1 MKSIL
6 DTLARI
12 AAGPDVDQVWQTL
25 ADDLRPRGFARVNYG
40 FTRFRQKESIGAPE
54 DAIYLSTADPACVR
68 HYFRGGFYARTPM
81 YRWSLQ
87 NTGACTWRWVDEAL
101 AAGTLPPPE
110 AEAVRTNHQMGIR
123 AGISISFPPTSARS
137 KGAIGLIADP
147 GLTHDDVDRIWAAE
161 GAEMQALCN
170 MAHLKIT
177 QLPFHTRRR
186 ALTDRQREALEWVAD
201 GKTTQDI
208 ATLMN
213 VSAAMVEKHLRLA
226 REALDVDTTAHAV
239 AKAMLQNQIFIR
251 RADGKGALLPS
262 G

>member
-1 MKSIL
+1 VAKVL
-6 DTLARI
+6 EVLARI
-12 AAGPDVDQVWQTL
+12 AASPDVDDVWQTL
-25 ADDLRPRGFARVNYG
+25 TEELRLRGFARVNYG

-54 DAIYLSTADPACVR
+54 DAIYLSTADPAYVQ
-68 HYFRGGFYARTPM
+68 HYFRTGFYARTPM
-81 YRWSLQ
+81 YRWSLH
-87 NTGACTWRWVDEAL
+87 NVGACTWRWVDAAL
-101 AAGTLPPPE
+101 AAGTLPPTE
-110 AEAVRTNHQMGIR
+110 AEAVRINHQMGIA

-147 GLTHDDVDRIWAAE
+147 GLTHDDVDRIWAAQGDE
-161 GAEMQALCN
+161 IQALCN

-177 QLPFHTRRR
+177 QLPFRTRRR

-201 GKTTQDI
+201 GKTMQDI
-208 ATLMN
+208 SVLMN

-226 REALDVDTTAHAV
+226 RETLDVETTAHAV

-251 RADGKGALLPS
+251 WADGTGAFLPS